1 MAGPDD
7 PFKRFLLGGASH
19 HQLQMLADTMKQA
32 PLLQSRVAKAMRSG
46 DLVSITSHQG
56 DTDSA
61 RGRFSPWY
69 REISIRE
76 DLLNAPIDL
85 AGIDTVTDVLSHEMS
100 HVENRK
106 EMNRFHDTIIDRAY
120 QLTNAGNTQDGTAV
134 VRDYIAK
141 GREQEAKAEVAGFNG
156 LADRM
161 RAEEKGAVTE
171 HRLGRRLF
179 ENTSCVEQRGANSS
193 SRTAS
198 SSIRIASLFP

>member
-1 MAGPDD
+1 
-7 PFKRFLLGGASH
+7 
-19 HQLQMLADTMKQA
+19 
-32 PLLQSRVAKAMRSG
+32 MRSG

-85 AGIDTVTDVLSHEMS
+85 AGIDTVTDVLLHEMS
-100 HVENRK
+100 HVESRK

-141 GREQEAKAEVAGFNG
+141 GREQEAKAELARFNG

-161 RAEEKGAVTE
+161 RAEGKGSLRESDLAE
-171 HRLGRRLF
+171 RLVP
-179 ENTSCVEQRGANSS
+179 NTSCVERGSGS
-193 SRTAS
+193 QYR
-198 SSIRIASLFP
+198 F